1 MDWLRE
7 MLSRCTSFLNR
18 RRLDKDLDQE
28 LESHIES
35 VMEDNIR
42 RGMTD
47 EQARRA
53 ALRMFGGVTQIRESY
68 RTRRD
73 FPFLTSLGRDLLYAT
88 RRLRSSPG
96 FSLVVIATLALGIGA
111 NTAIFTLVEGFLLR
125 SLPVAEPAS
134 LYRIGDRNTCCYHGN
149 FEYPDGDFDLFSY
162 DLYRRFRQA
171 APEFEQLAA
180 VQAGGSGYTVQY
192 GSAAPRPLR
201 TEFVSGN
208 YFNTLGVGAYLGRPF
223 ADSDDR
229 PDAPP
234 VLVLSYVAWETEFGR
249 DPSIVGATVYVQRHP
264 FTVAGVAPAGFFGD
278 RIASIPADL
287 WMPLSAEIEIEGA
300 NAAVSQPLTAWLYPL
315 GRLRPGVQKP
325 VLEEKLS
332 SVLRQWMREWPRFT
346 EHGGAALIPRQ
357 HVMLARAGG
366 GIQKLQQQS
375 GANLRLLMI
384 LSSVV
389 LLMACANIASLLLA
403 RSTARRSDIAV
414 RMALG
419 AARFRIIRQ
428 ILIESLLLSVAGGV
442 AALGVAWFGAH
453 AILALAYPEAHNMPL
468 HAEPSWPVLGFT
480 FVVSLLT
487 GALSSVAPAWAASNT
502 QSSESLR
509 GANIANRDR
518 ASIPQR
524 TLVILQLAMSVVLLS
539 STFLL
544 TRSLMNLEHQNFGIE
559 TANRYTFQMDLEG
572 AGYTPDRVS
581 SLYRQIEERLGALPS
596 VTHVSFARYIPLGGN
611 QWGTCVSLQGESD
624 PGQEDKC
631 FSDWDRVSAQFLDS
645 VGVPIARGRTLT
657 EHDQASSVLVAVVNQ
672 AFVKKFFPGND
683 PIGKHFGRE
692 GAKYSSEYEIA
703 GVFSDFVLT
712 EPRAES
718 KPLFLVPNTQR
729 FTGYTS
735 QEDDAGEKASMFL
748 DSVILQVAGSPTDIE
763 LPVRKAL
770 AEIDPKLPAFR
781 FVSYD
786 SVVASNFNQERL
798 IARLTSAFGLLSLI
812 LATVGL
818 YGVMSYFV
826 ARRTSEIGIRM
837 AIGASRTLIVRMVIR
852 GAIAQVVTGLALG
865 IPASLFI
872 GRLMNSLLFHVS
884 GFDPVILAAASTVL
898 AICAAGAAFIPAM
911 RAASVDPVRALR
923 TE

>member
-7 MLSRCTSFLNR
+7 MFSRCTSFLDR
-18 RRLDKDLDQE
+18 RRLDEELDQE

-35 VMEDNIR
+35 AVEDNMR
-42 RGMTD
+42 RGMTHG
-47 EQARRA
+47 EARSA
-53 ALRMFGGVTQIRESY
+53 ALRVFGGVTQTKESY
-68 RTRRD
+68 RTHRGL
-73 FPFLTSLGRDLLYAT
+73 PFVASLGRDLLYAT

-96 FSLVVIATLALGIGA
+96 FTFVVIATLALGIGA

-125 SLPVAEPAS
+125 SLPVADPAS
-134 LYRIGDRNTCCYHGN
+134 LYRIGDRNTCCYHGS

-208 YFNTLGVGAYLGRPF
+208 YFNTLEVGAYLGRPF

-229 PDAPP
+229 PGAPP

-249 DPSIVGATVYVQRHP
+249 DPSIVGSTVYVQRHP
-264 FTVAGVAPAGFFGD
+264 FTVAAVAPAGFFGD
-278 RIASIPADL
+278 RLASIPPDL
-287 WMPLSAEIEIEGA
+287 WVPLSAEIEIEGA
-300 NAAVSQPLTAWLYPL
+300 NAAVTQPLTAWLYPL
-315 GRLRPGVQKP
+315 GRLRHGVQKP
-325 VLEEKLS
+325 ALEAKLS
-332 SVLRQWMREWPRFT
+332 SILRQWMREWPRFT
-346 EHGGAALIPRQ
+346 EHGGAEVIPRQ

-375 GANLRLLMI
+375 GANLRLLML
-384 LSSVV
+384 LSCVV

-403 RSTARRSDIAV
+403 RSTARRIDVAV

-442 AALGVAWFGAH
+442 AALSVAWFGAH
-453 AILALAYPEAHNMPL
+453 AILALAYPEARNMPL
-468 HAEPSWPVLGFT
+468 HAEPSWPVLVFT

-487 GALSSVAPAWAASNT
+487 GTVFSVAPAWAASHA
-502 QSSESLR
+502 QPSESLR
-509 GANIANRDR
+509 GANIASRDR

-524 TLVILQLAMSVVLLS
+524 ALVILQLAMSVVLLS

-544 TRSLMNLEHQNFGIE
+544 TRSLMNLEHQTFGIE
-559 TANRYTFQMDLEG
+559 TTNRFTFEMDIEG
-572 AGYTPDRVS
+572 AGYTVDRVTG
-581 SLYRQIEERLGALPS
+581 LYRQIEERLGALPG

-611 QWGTCVSLQGESD
+611 QWGTCVSLQGEAD

-645 VGVPIARGRTLT
+645 VGVPIVRGRGFTKR
-657 EHDQASSVLVAVVNQ
+657 DQASSVLVAIVNQ
-672 AFVKKFFPGND
+672 AFVKKFFSGTD

-692 GAKYSSEYEIA
+692 GAKYSSEYEIV

-712 EPRAES
+712 DPRAEAR
-718 KPLFLVPNTQR
+718 PLFLVLNTQR
-729 FTGYTS
+729 FSGYTS

-748 DSVILQVAGSPTDIE
+748 DSAILQVAGLPPDIE
-763 LPVRKAL
+763 MTVRKAM
-770 AEIDPKLPAFR
+770 AEIDPKLPVFH

-812 LATVGL
+812 LASVGL

-826 ARRTSEIGIRM
+826 TRRTSEIGIRM
-837 AIGASRTLIVRMVIR
+837 AIGASRALIVRMVIR
-852 GAIAQVVTGLALG
+852 AAIAQVVIGLVLG

-872 GRLMNSLLFHVS
+872 GRLMTSLLFHVS
-884 GFDPVILAAASTVL
+884 GNDPVILAAASTVL
-898 AICAAGAAFIPAM
+898 AICAVGAALIPAT

-923 TE
+923 SE